1 MSVLFEGL
9 QEVFGTAVVIGGGI
23 AGLCIAQY
31 RGKVKRDKDMQRRI
45 DAAKRKERRQE
56 AVRFADQHGIGVP
69 AMHLVYNN
77 QKAR

>member
-23 AGLCIAQY
+23 AGMCLAQY
-31 RGKVKRDKDMQRRI
+31 RQKLKRDNEMKERI

-69 AMHLVYNN
+69 AMHLVYSN